1 MLSGL
6 RIRPGRHDRPGRLG
20 VHPAPRP
27 HKRFSLAV
35 LACAAVLLTAGC
47 SAAILDPAPTSLIA
61 MALVP
66 VVLAFVVASLRDP
79 IGVAL
84 PAYAI
89 LIPFGSGLSIGLP
102 VPFGS
107 VSSLVGLLLALALL
121 AQHVTV
127 RQGAPRI
134 STTVPVWLAFLGLAG
149 ASVFWSVAPG
159 TTAYYFGV
167 LASLVL
173 LYVLLALAQINRKA
187 LERIENAVVIG
198 GLAATCYGITQLLF
212 LGGLPSGV
220 AGSAR
225 FGRDL
230 LDANNQAA
238 ALLLPLAIAV
248 ARAAGRSGRWWLVH
262 VVAVVILLAGVV
274 LTGSRGGLIAAIAVF
289 VAVMLFTS
297 RGRGVLIGFGAV
309 VAALLATVLVLNP
322 AGVGERQVDSSS
334 SSGRTDIWKV
344 GLSACPT
351 YCLTGSGWGTF
362 PVVYKMEQP
371 AVPEARPLRGVAKA
385 PHNLAMQVGIQAGVL
400 GLLLVVVGL
409 GLTMVDA
416 LRLPTALRAAP
427 VAALVGTLVSS
438 FFLSNLEYKFF
449 WMVLAYVLLCKNY
462 VTSDGASAEESAGHD
477 RRRAGAS
484 PTVRAG

>member
-1 MLSGL
+1 MWK
-6 RIRPGRHDRPGRLG
+6 IEDPIWDYVPGYRNNLLG
-20 VHPAPRP
+20 VCW
-27 HKRFSLAV
+27 LM
-35 LACAAVLLTAGC
+35 
-47 SAAILDPAPTSLIA
+47 PTLIA
-61 MALVP
+61 MALAPIVF
-66 VVLAFVVASLRDP
+66 AFVVASFRDP
-79 IGVAL
+79 IRVAL

-134 STTVPVWLAFLGLAG
+134 CATVPVWLAFLGLAG
-149 ASVFWSVAPG
+149 ASVLWSVAPG
-159 TTAYYFGV
+159 TTAYSFAV

-187 LERIENAVVIG
+187 LERIEDAVVIG
-198 GLAATCYGITQLLF
+198 GLAAACYGIAQLLF
-212 LGGLPSGV
+212 LGDLPSGV
-220 AGSAR
+220 AGPAR

-248 ARAAGRSGRWWLVH
+248 ARGADRSGRRWLAY
-262 VVAVVILLAGVV
+262 VVAVVVLLAGVV

-322 AGVGERQVDSSS
+322 AGVGERQVDASS

-371 AVPEARPLRGVAKA
+371 AVPDARVLRGVAKQ
-385 PHNLAMQVGIQAGVL
+385 PHNIAMLVGIEAGVL
-400 GLLLVVVGL
+400 GLLLVIVAL
-409 GLTMVDA
+409 GLTVVNA
-416 LRLPTALRAAP
+416 LRLPAALRAAP

-438 FFLSNLEYKFF
+438 FFLSNLEFKFF
-449 WMVLAYVLLCKNY
+449 WMVLTYVVLCKNY
-462 VTSDGASAEESAGHD
+462 VVSDGSSAEKSTDHD
-477 RRRAGAS
+477 WRRAGAS
-484 PTVRAG
+484 PTARAG